1 MAKKQFK
8 AESKR
13 LLDMMINSI
22 YTHKEI
28 FLRELISNASDAI
41 DKLYFRSLTDDSV
54 KLKKKDFFIRLAADK
69 ENRTLTVRDN
79 GIGMTKE
86 ELEKN
91 LGTIAKSGSLD
102 FKNENETGGK
112 VDVIGQFGVGFY
124 SAFMVAS
131 RVTVRSRAFGAQEA
145 WQWESTGAEGYTIEP
160 CDKEDVGTEV
170 ILVVKE
176 NEGEEHYDEFLDDWR
191 LAGIVKK
198 YSDYIRYPIK
208 MLREKSRAIEGTDKD
223 EEGHYKAPEYETYT
237 EDETLNSMVP
247 IWKRDKKKVKDEEYA
262 QFYKD
267 KFGDYSDPARVIQS
281 KTEGTA
287 TFNAL
292 LFIPSRTPYNYY
304 TKEYEKGL
312 QLYSSGVLI
321 MEKCAD
327 LLPDYFSFVKGLV
340 DSEDLSLNIS
350 REMLQ
355 HDSQL
360 KLIKTTLE
368 RKIKNEL
375 ASWLKNDREKY
386 EEFFKNFGLQ
396 LKMGCYASYGMNK
409 ELLQDLLLFH
419 SAKENKLVTLREYY
433 EAMPEDQKYIYY
445 AAGESTDRLAKLPA
459 AERVLDKGFDILYLT
474 DDVDEF
480 MLQMLRSYGDKEK
493 EKEFRNISADDLG
506 IETDAEKEEVKA
518 KNEENKEL
526 FEAMKEALDGKV
538 TEVRLS
544 QRLKSHPVCLS
555 SSGPLS
561 IEMEKVLNSM
571 PAQQEKVKSEKVLE
585 LNGEHEVFAALK
597 RLFEAGDKEKLAA
610 YSEILYDQALLIEGL
625 ALEDPVAYA
634 NNVCKLIPRTLLF
647 LLCLFRQSEAAPA
660 VSCYGGRGFFRC
672 AAAIF
677 HPCGPGY
684 SLCWCRKNPPAQ

>member
-176 NEGEEHYDEFLDDWR
+176 NEGEEHYDEFLDDWH

-375 ASWLKNDREKY
+375 AAWLKNDREKY

-634 NNVCKLIPRTLLF
+634 NNVCKLM
-647 LLCLFRQSEAAPA
+647 
-660 VSCYGGRGFFRC
+660 V
-672 AAAIF
+672 
-677 HPCGPGY
+677 
-684 SLCWCRKNPPAQ
+684 

>member
-375 ASWLKNDREKY
+375 AAWLKNDREKY
-386 EEFFKNFGLQ
+386 EEFFRNFGLQ

-571 PAQQEKVKSEKVLE
+571 PTQEKVNSRKVLE
-585 LNGEHEVFAALK
+585 LNGEHPVFAVLEKAQ
-597 RLFEAGDKEKLAA
+597 ESGDKEKLAA
-610 YSEILYDQALLIEGL
+610 YSELLYAQACLIEGL
-625 ALEDPVAYA
+625 SLEDPVAYA
-634 NNVCKLIPRTLLF
+634 NAVCKLM
-647 LLCLFRQSEAAPA
+647 
-660 VSCYGGRGFFRC
+660 V
-672 AAAIF
+672 
-677 HPCGPGY
+677 
-684 SLCWCRKNPPAQ
+684 

>member
-79 GIGMTKE
+79 GIGLTKE

-375 ASWLKNDREKY
+375 AAWLKNDREKY

-634 NNVCKLIPRTLLF
+634 NNVCKLM
-647 LLCLFRQSEAAPA
+647 
-660 VSCYGGRGFFRC
+660 V
-672 AAAIF
+672 
-677 HPCGPGY
+677 
-684 SLCWCRKNPPAQ
+684 

>member
-1 MAKKQFK
+1 MSKKQFK

-54 KLKKKDFFIRLAADK
+54 STKKEDFLIRLTLDK
-69 ENRTLTVRDN
+69 DARTLTVRDN
-79 GIGMTKE
+79 GIGMTKD

-124 SAFMVAS
+124 SAFMVAG
-131 RVTVRSRAFGAQEA
+131 RVTVRSRAFGANEA
-145 WQWESTGAEGYTIEP
+145 WQWESTGADGYTLEP

-170 ILVVKE
+170 ILVIKE
-176 NEGEEHYDEFLDDWR
+176 NEGEERYDEFLDEWR
-191 LAGIVKK
+191 IVDIVKK
-198 YSDYIRYPIK
+198 YSDYIRYPIR
-208 MLREKSRAIEGTDKD
+208 MLREKQRAIEGTDKD
-223 EEGHYKAPEYETYT
+223 AEGHYKAPEYESYT

-247 IWKRDKKKVKDEEYA
+247 IWKREKKDVSQEEYA
-262 QFYKD
+262 AFYRE
-267 KFGDYSDPARVIQS
+267 KFSDYSEPARVIQS

-287 TFNAL
+287 TFRAL
-292 LFIPSRTPYNYY
+292 LFIPSNTPFNYY

-360 KLIKTTLE
+360 KLIKSTLE

-375 ASWLKNDREKY
+375 AGWLKNEREDY
-386 EEFFKNFGLQ
+386 EKFFKNFGLQ

-419 SAKENKLVTLREYY
+419 SAKQDKLVTLREYY
-433 EAMPEDQKYIYY
+433 EAMPEEQKYIYY
-445 AAGESTDRLAKLPA
+445 AAGESNERLAKLPA
-459 AERVLDKGFDILYLT
+459 AERVLEKGYDILYLT

-480 MLQMLRSYGDKEK
+480 MLQMLRNYGDKEK
-493 EKEFRNISADDLG
+493 EKEFRNISSDDLG
-506 IETDAEKEEVKA
+506 IETEEEKEDVKA
-518 KNEENKEL
+518 KNEENKAL
-526 FEAMKEALDGKV
+526 FDAIKEALSGKV
-538 TEVRLS
+538 VEVKLS
-544 QRLKSHPVCLS
+544 QRLKTHPVCLS

-571 PAQQEKVKSEKVLE
+571 PAQPEKVTSEKVLE
-585 LNGEHEVFAALK
+585 INGDHAVFAALK
-597 RLFEAGDKEKLAA
+597 RLHDAGETEKLAA
-610 YSEILYDQALLIEGL
+610 YSEILYAQALLIEGL
-625 ALEDPVAYA
+625 SLEDPVAYA
-634 NNVCKLIPRTLLF
+634 NNVCKLM
-647 LLCLFRQSEAAPA
+647 
-660 VSCYGGRGFFRC
+660 V
-672 AAAIF
+672 
-677 HPCGPGY
+677 
-684 SLCWCRKNPPAQ
+684 

>member
-176 NEGEEHYDEFLDDWR
+176 NEGEERYDEFLDDWR

-375 ASWLKNDREKY
+375 AAWLKNDREKY

-634 NNVCKLIPRTLLF
+634 NNVCKLM
-647 LLCLFRQSEAAPA
+647 
-660 VSCYGGRGFFRC
+660 V
-672 AAAIF
+672 
-677 HPCGPGY
+677 
-684 SLCWCRKNPPAQ
+684 

>member
-208 MLREKSRAIEGTDKD
+208 MLREKSRAIEGTDKV

-375 ASWLKNDREKY
+375 AAWLKNDREKY
-386 EEFFKNFGLQ
+386 EEFFRNFGLQ

-634 NNVCKLIPRTLLF
+634 NNVCKLM
-647 LLCLFRQSEAAPA
+647 
-660 VSCYGGRGFFRC
+660 V
-672 AAAIF
+672 
-677 HPCGPGY
+677 
-684 SLCWCRKNPPAQ
+684 